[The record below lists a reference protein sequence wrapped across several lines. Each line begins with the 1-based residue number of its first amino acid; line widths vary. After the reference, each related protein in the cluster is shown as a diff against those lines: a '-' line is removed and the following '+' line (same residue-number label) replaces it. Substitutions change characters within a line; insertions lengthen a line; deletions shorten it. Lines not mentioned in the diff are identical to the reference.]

1 MQLTRRSA
9 LGLGLASGS
18 ALAGWAFGHSAWA
31 TATPVTPRAATAV
44 NPLDREQM
52 GHLQHAQNLAAMP
65 DGEWRHMGSWDP
77 GQEWLDA
84 YRYQLA
90 FMAYSVALAT
100 YHYLDAA
107 PRTTQP
113 VFDALIRKMVRR
125 EVWDFWRETSRSGPR
140 LDPDLKQL
148 REPWTD
154 PIKSENIMYSGHL
167 HAMLGLYR
175 MLYDDPKYDQP
186 GSISFVKAPIFHG
199 MGPERYDYNHA
210 SVDDAIWRQMPEFQW
225 LGIPCEPNNSFI
237 VCNQYPLLGFRL
249 FDAVH
254 GLGRSTAALARYKQ
268 AWQGRGG
275 LFNAQGVPVWSV
287 MLKQDKTI
295 WSPGPDSAWTIA
307 SLNWTQPE
315 LVRQAHERLRAM
327 WIKPQGDGTVSVNS
341 MGEIL
346 GRLKGDAQAA
356 PTPFRSPAFG
366 YVALWLAELG
376 DTQTLSALMAHSDRH
391 MNPTWERDGLF
402 YPRNDGS
409 YKASGELTYMDPLTG
424 NALLGTARLC
434 PPDGMRAIF
443 EAPWTPQRQRGPT
456 VAAVSGNA
464 QLTLAKRLDAD
475 TVSLALRQATASK
488 DRVELHIEG
497 VVPGA
502 AWAIEDAGR
511 QVLAS
516 SASSRSLLDGL
527 VVRAEGPALRIS
539 VPPAAERRLILRS
552 RGRA

>member
-1 MQLTRRSA
+1 
-9 LGLGLASGS
+9 
-18 ALAGWAFGHSAWA
+18 
-31 TATPVTPRAATAV
+31 VPRAVTKV
-44 NPLDREQM
+44 HPLDRDQM
-52 GHLQHAQNLAAMP
+52 GHLLHARNLASMP

-125 EVWDFWRETSRSGPR
+125 EVWDFWRETSRSGPQ

-154 PIKSENIMYSGHL
+154 PVKSENIMYSGHL

-237 VCNQYPLLGFRL
+237 VCNQYPLMGFRL

-254 GLGRSTAALARYKQ
+254 GLERSTAALARYKQ

-275 LFNAQGVPVWSV
+275 LFNAQGTPVWSV
-287 MLKQDKTI
+287 MLRQDQTI

-327 WIKPQGDGTVSVNS
+327 WIKPQSDGTVSVNS

-346 GRLKGDAQAA
+346 GHLKGDAQAA

-376 DTQTLSALMAHSDRH
+376 DTQTLRALLAHADRH
-391 MNPTWERDGLF
+391 MRPTWEHEGLF
-402 YPRNDGS
+402 YPRHDAS
-409 YKASGELTYMDPLTG
+409 YGAHGKLTYMDPLTG
-424 NALLGTARLC
+424 NALVGTARIC

-443 EAPWTPQRQRGPT
+443 EAPWTPQRQRGPS
-456 VAAVSGNA
+456 VVAVSGNA

-502 AWAIEDAGR
+502 AWAIEDASG
-511 QVLAS
+511 QMLAS
-516 SASSRSLLDGL
+516 SASSRSLLGGL
-527 VVRAEGPALRIS
+527 EVRAEGLALRIS
-539 VPPAAERRLILRS
+539 VPAAAERRLVLRS
-552 RGRA
+552 TGRA

>member
-100 YHYLDAA
+100 YHHLDAA
-107 PRTTQP
+107 PRTMQP
-113 VFDALIRKMVRR
+113 VFDALIGKMVRR

-175 MLYDDPKYDQP
+175 MLYEDPKYDQP

-254 GLGRSTAALARYKQ
+254 GLERSTAALVRYKQ

-287 MLKQDKTI
+287 MLRQDQTI

-307 SLNWTQPE
+307 ALNWTQPE

-327 WIKPQGDGTVSVNS
+327 WIKPQGDGTASVNS

-346 GRLKGDAQAA
+346 GRLKGDAKAA
-356 PTPFRSPAFG
+356 PTPFRSPALG

-376 DTQTLSALMAHSDRH
+376 DTDTLRALLAHADRH
-391 MNPTWERDGLF
+391 MRPTWEHGGLF
-402 YPRNDGS
+402 YPRNDAS
-409 YKASGELTYMDPLTG
+409 YGARGDLTYMDPLTG
-424 NALLGTARLC
+424 NALIGAARIC

-443 EAPWTPQRQRGPT
+443 EAPWTPQHRRGPS

-464 QLTLAKRLDAD
+464 QLTLAKRLDA
-475 TVSLALRQATASK
+475 TTISLALRQAPQQK
-488 DRVELHIEG
+488 GPVELRIEG
-497 VVPGA
+497 VAPGA
-502 AWAIEDAGR
+502 AWAIEDADR

-516 SASSRSLLDGL
+516 SSSRGSPLAGL
-527 VVRAEGPALRIS
+527 EVRAEGPLLRIS
-539 VPPAAERRLILRS
+539 VPPAAERRLLLRS
-552 RGRA
+552 AGRA